1 MESKNRVSAADSSRV
16 PSKNRNFRMLQ
27 FRRSDL
33 LGLAV
38 SGVDPRPGLTGIGAI
53 IEFRK
58 AKLSIEMAACK
69 HD

>member
-1 MESKNRVSAADSSRV
+1 
-16 PSKNRNFRMLQ
+16 MLQ